1 VVAGYVIWVKCYRED
16 DGDENTITTNGN
28 EDNTNEIRAATNNAM
43 TNESSMLGNGDVEIP
58 AATAPPVEGIAVMV
72 HDRPSPGDD
81 GMGASVVGIAEAL
94 HPPVAPPAVSS
105 TAPPPAENTDMEAK
119 IY

>member
-1 VVAGYVIWVKCYRED
+1 VIWVKCYRED
-16 DGDENTITTNGN
+16 DGDENTIATNGN

-72 HDRPSPGDD
+72 HDHPSPDD